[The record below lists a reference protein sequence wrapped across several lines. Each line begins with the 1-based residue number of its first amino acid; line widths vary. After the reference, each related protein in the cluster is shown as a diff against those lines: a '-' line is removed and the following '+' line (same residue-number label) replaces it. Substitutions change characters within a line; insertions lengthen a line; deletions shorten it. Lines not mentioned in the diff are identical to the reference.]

1 MPAYIMFNI
10 AFVLKGQKI
19 LFQSFLKK
27 LGENVLE
34 FYLLLID
41 LLLLTGKDKQIKFWF
56 NSQFFPQ

>member
-41 LLLLTGKDKQIKFWF
+41 LLLLTGKDEQIKF
-56 NSQFFPQ
+56 